1 MFLTVESNILR
12 ALALFVGERHIRPY
26 LRGISFRQT
35 AQGTQLA
42 ATDGTKLLAYLPP
55 GTVGALPD
63 GFEAIVPVADL
74 PKKPGPV
81 TLAFSEGKCT
91 LAHGAA
97 QVSLSLIDGPFPG
110 LYRLKP
116 SPEQIGEP
124 AELVAEQLDS
134 YVKACKL
141 VKAGQVRWMT
151 CGRAAAI
158 VSFSDDPAWVGLWMS
173 WAPGKAPGQRHETA
187 PDWLA

>member
-1 MFLTVESNILR
+1 MFLTVESKILR
-12 ALALFVGERHIRPY
+12 ALALFVGERDIRPY

-42 ATDGTKLLAYLPP
+42 ATDGVKLLAYLLP
-55 GTVGALPD
+55 GTEGALPD

-91 LAHGAA
+91 LAHGAV
-97 QVSLSLIDGPFPG
+97 QVSLSLIDGRFPE
-110 LYRLKP
+110 LCRLRP
-116 SPEQIGEP
+116 LPDTIGEP
-124 AELVAEQLDS
+124 AELVAEQFDA
-134 YVKACKL
+134 YVKACRL
-141 VKAGQVRWMT
+141 VKAGHVRWLT
-151 CGRAAAI
+151 CGRSAI
-158 VSFSDDPAWVGLWMS
+158 VSFSDDPAWVGLWAALRPS
-173 WAPGKAPGQRHETA
+173 GQRHETA

>member
-1 MFLTVESNILR
+1 MFLTVESNLLR
-12 ALALFVGERHIRPY
+12 ARALFVGERDIRPY

-35 AQGTQLA
+35 TQGTQLA
-42 ATDGTKLLAYLPP
+42 ATDGAKLLAYLLP
-55 GTVGALPD
+55 GTEGALPD
-63 GFEAIVPVADL
+63 GFEAIVPVSDL

-81 TLAFSEGKCT
+81 TLAFSEGKGT

-97 QVSLSLIDGPFPG
+97 QVSLNLIDGKFPG
-110 LYRLKP
+110 LYRLRPAPKH
-116 SPEQIGEP
+116 IGVP
-124 AELVAEQLDS
+124 AELVAEQLDP

-141 VKAGQVRWMT
+141 VKAGRVRWLT

-158 VSFSDDPAWVGLWMS
+158 VSFSDDPAWVGLWMP